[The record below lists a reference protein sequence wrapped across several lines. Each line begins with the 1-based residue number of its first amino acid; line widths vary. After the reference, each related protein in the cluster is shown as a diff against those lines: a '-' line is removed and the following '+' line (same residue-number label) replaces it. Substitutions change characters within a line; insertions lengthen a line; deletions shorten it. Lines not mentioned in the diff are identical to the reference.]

1 MPELKQNKKIIT
13 NTAYTMGGML
23 LLNGVLQI
31 IVYPLLNRNMGAEQ
45 MGAVLYLMGLVSIL
59 CPSVGQALNTSRLVV
74 RRTHKVKNGD
84 YNLTIL
90 ALGIPGSVV
99 ALLIAGRALPGMG
112 LGMQAVIFVL
122 LMVTV
127 FRYYGDVEYRINLNY
142 QDYFIYYLLIS
153 VGYLAGFGVYK
164 ISSGWFFVFL
174 IGEAAGLAYLAV
186 KGTVFREFFG
196 TSDSFAVVFQRG
208 FFLTLSYLV
217 TNLTQNIDRLML
229 KGLIGNVAVTEY
241 YVVSL
246 IGKTLVLLIA
256 PVNTI
261 VISYLTKREENL
273 DCRQFLGLTGIGL
286 VISGVFFGA
295 CQIVTPIF
303 IRIFYPD
310 LYEGV
315 RGLVMVV
322 SLSQILSLLSAFLFI
337 LVLTFTDEKWQLG
350 LQIGHLCV
358 MVVMVLMLTPQ
369 CGILGFSW
377 AVLGANGMRILAVI
391 VLGGV
396 KAGGKWG
403 KADG

>member
-1 MPELKQNKKIIT
+1 MPDLKQNKKIIT

-45 MGAVLYLMGLVSIL
+45 MGDVLYIMGLVGIL

-74 RRTHKVKNGD
+74 RRMYKVKNGD
-84 YNLTIL
+84 YNRTLL
-90 ALGIPGSVV
+90 VLGIPGSLI
-99 ALLIAGRALPGMG
+99 ALLIAWRALPGMG
-112 LGMQAVIFVL
+112 AGVRAAVFVL
-122 LMVTV
+122 LMVTI
-127 FRYYGDVEYRINLNY
+127 FRYYGDVEYRLNLNY
-142 QDYFIYYLLIS
+142 QNYFIYYLLIS

-164 ISSGWFFVFL
+164 ISSSWFFVFL
-174 IGEAAGLAYLAV
+174 IGEAAGLVYLGV
-186 KGTVFREFFG
+186 KGTVFREFFRK
-196 TSDSFAVVFQRG
+196 SDSFSIVFQRG

-217 TNLTQNIDRLML
+217 TNLTQNIDRIML
-229 KGLIGNVAVTEY
+229 KALISNLAVTEY

-261 VISYLTKREENL
+261 VISYLTKRKENL
-273 DCRQFLGLTGIGL
+273 SRRQFLGLTGIGL
-286 VISGVFFGA
+286 VVSGVFFGG
-295 CQIVTPIF
+295 CQIVTPMF

-310 LYEGV
+310 LYDGV
-315 RGLVMVV
+315 RGLIMVV
-322 SLSQILSLLSAFLFI
+322 SLAQILSLLSAFLFI

-358 MVVMVLMLTPQ
+358 MVVLILMLTPRY
-369 CGILGFSW
+369 GIVGFSW
-377 AVLGANGMRILAVI
+377 AVLVGNGVRILAVV

-396 KAGGKWG
+396 KAGG
-403 KADG
+403 

>member
-1 MPELKQNKKIIT
+1 MPDLNQNKKIIT

-90 ALGIPGSVV
+90 ALGIPGSVI
-99 ALLIAGRALPGMG
+99 ALLIAGRALPEMG
-112 LGMQAVIFVL
+112 LEMQTAMFVL

-127 FRYYGDVEYRINLNY
+127 FRYYGDVEYRLNLNY
-142 QDYFIYYLLIS
+142 QHYFIYYLLIS

-164 ISSGWFFVFL
+164 ISGGWFFVFL
-174 IGEAAGLAYLAV
+174 VGEAVGLAYLAV
-186 KGTVFREFFG
+186 KGTVFRNFFG
-196 TSDSFAVVFQRG
+196 KSDSFSVVFRRG
-208 FFLTLSYLV
+208 FFLTFSYLV

-229 KGLIGNVAVTEY
+229 KGLIGNLAVTEY

-273 DCRQFLGLTGIGL
+273 NRRQFLGLAGIGL
-286 VISGVFFGA
+286 VISGVFFGV
-295 CQIVTPIF
+295 CQVVTPLF
-303 IRIFYPD
+303 VRVFYPE
-310 LYEGV
+310 LYDGV
-315 RGLVMVV
+315 RGLIMVV
-322 SLSQILSLLSAFLFI
+322 SLAQILSLLSAFLFI

-350 LQIGHLCV
+350 LQIGHLGV
-358 MVVMVLMLTPQ
+358 MVVLILMVTPRY
-369 CGILGFSW
+369 GMVGFSW
-377 AVLGANGMRILAVI
+377 AVLVANGVRILAVI
-391 VLGGV
+391 VLGVVRADVG
-396 KAGGKWG
+396 
-403 KADG
+403 ADG

>member
-1 MPELKQNKKIIT
+1 MPDLKQNKKIIT

-45 MGAVLYLMGLVSIL
+45 MGDVLYIMGLVGIL

-74 RRTHKVKNGD
+74 RRMYKVKNGD
-84 YNLTIL
+84 YNRTLL
-90 ALGIPGSVV
+90 VLGIPGSLI
-99 ALLIAGRALPGMG
+99 ALLVAWRALPGMG
-112 LGMQAVIFVL
+112 AGVRAAVFLL

-127 FRYYGDVEYRINLNY
+127 FRYYGDVEYRLNLNY
-142 QDYFIYYLLIS
+142 QNYFIYYLLIS

-164 ISSGWFFVFL
+164 ISSSWFFVFL
-174 IGEAAGLAYLAV
+174 IGEVAGLVYLVV
-186 KGTVFREFFG
+186 KGTVFREFFRK
-196 TSDSFAVVFQRG
+196 SDSFSIVFQRG
-208 FFLTLSYLV
+208 VFLTLSYLV
-217 TNLTQNIDRLML
+217 TNLTQNIDRIML
-229 KGLIGNVAVTEY
+229 KALISNLAVTEY

-261 VISYLTKREENL
+261 VISYLTKRKENL
-273 DCRQFLGLTGIGL
+273 SRRQFLGLTGIGL
-286 VISGVFFGA
+286 VVSGVFFGG
-295 CQIVTPIF
+295 CQIVTPMF

-310 LYEGV
+310 LYDGV
-315 RGLVMVV
+315 RGLIMVV
-322 SLSQILSLLSAFLFI
+322 SLAQILSLLSAFLFI

-358 MVVMVLMLTPQ
+358 MVVLILMLTPRY
-369 CGILGFSW
+369 GIVGFSW
-377 AVLGANGMRILAVI
+377 AVLVGNGVRILGVV

-396 KAGGKWG
+396 KAGG
-403 KADG
+403 

>member
-1 MPELKQNKKIIT
+1 MPDLKQNKKIIT

-31 IVYPLLNRNMGAEQ
+31 VVYPLLNRDMGAEQ

-90 ALGIPGSVV
+90 ALGIPGSVI
-99 ALLIAGRALPGMG
+99 ALLIAGRALPEMG

-127 FRYYGDVEYRINLNY
+127 FRYYGDVEYRLNLNY

-164 ISSGWFFVFL
+164 ISSGWFVVFL
-174 IGEAAGLAYLAV
+174 IGEAAGLTYLAV
-186 KGTVFREFFG
+186 KGTVFRNFFG
-196 TSDSFAVVFQRG
+196 KSDSFSVVFKRG
-208 FFLTLSYLV
+208 FFLTFSYLV

-229 KGLIGNVAVTEY
+229 KGLIGNLAVTEY

-273 DCRQFLGLTGIGL
+273 NRRQFLGLAGIGL
-286 VISGVFFGA
+286 VISGVFFGV
-295 CQIVTPIF
+295 CQVVTPLF
-303 IRIFYPD
+303 VRVFYPK
-310 LYEGV
+310 LYDGV
-315 RGLVMVV
+315 RGLIMVV
-322 SLSQILSLLSAFLFI
+322 SLAQILSLLSAFLFI

-358 MVVMVLMLTPQ
+358 MVVLILMVTPRY
-369 CGILGFSW
+369 GIVGFSW
-377 AVLGANGMRILAVI
+377 AVLVANGVRILAVI
-391 VLGGV
+391 VLGV
-396 KAGGKWG
+396 VRAEGKWG
-403 KADG
+403 ADG

>member
-1 MPELKQNKKIIT
+1 MPDLNQNKKIIT

-90 ALGIPGSVV
+90 ALGIPGSMI
-99 ALLIAGRALPGMG
+99 ALLIAGRALPEMG
-112 LGMQAVIFVL
+112 LEMQTVMFVL

-127 FRYYGDVEYRINLNY
+127 FRYYGDVEYRLNLNY
-142 QDYFIYYLLIS
+142 QHYFIYYLLIS

-164 ISSGWFFVFL
+164 ISGGWFFVFL
-174 IGEAAGLAYLAV
+174 VGEAAGLAYLAV
-186 KGTVFREFFG
+186 KGTVFRNFFG
-196 TSDSFAVVFQRG
+196 KSDSFSVVFRRG
-208 FFLTLSYLV
+208 FFLTFSYLV

-229 KGLIGNVAVTEY
+229 KGLIGNLAVTEY

-273 DCRQFLGLTGIGL
+273 NRRQFLGLAGIGL
-286 VISGVFFGA
+286 VISGVFFGV
-295 CQIVTPIF
+295 CQVVTPLF
-303 IRIFYPD
+303 VRVFYPE
-310 LYEGV
+310 LYDGV
-315 RGLVMVV
+315 RGLIMVV
-322 SLSQILSLLSAFLFI
+322 SLAQILSLLSAFLFI

-350 LQIGHLCV
+350 LQIGHLGV
-358 MVVMVLMLTPQ
+358 MVVLILMVTPRY
-369 CGILGFSW
+369 GMVGFSW
-377 AVLGANGMRILAVI
+377 AVLVANGVRILAVI
-391 VLGGV
+391 VLGVVRADVG
-396 KAGGKWG
+396 
-403 KADG
+403 ADG